1 MENNSAAAD
10 SDSVDTKVAVEPK
23 IPASEDGIDARR
35 NDALNKKLSTSQQ
48 MRSQQLYIP
57 PPSIDLECA
66 YYDMIHERRGLA
78 IILNHFK
85 FDSKKYRNVQRN
97 GTEKDCERL
106 VKTFRELDFEV
117 NIYNDLKREEISRI
131 LQKAADM
138 DHQNSDCIVVI
149 VLSHGETGRLEARDG
164 NYAVDEIWE
173 PFLNSRTLIG
183 KPKLF
188 FIQACRGDWT
198 DPGVTVMAKDSFAQA
213 GDMVDSLG
221 QKPQY
226 FQIPSM
232 ADLLVMYSTYEGYYA
247 WRNKDRGSCF
257 IQALCDEFD
266 LNGTTN
272 DLFHLLTGVSRR
284 VAFTFQSNVPNNVDM
299 HAMKQM
305 PSIVSMLTRNL
316 YFAPK
321 EKKSV
326 IHATSTD

>member
-1 MENNSAAAD
+1 MENNSAA
-10 SDSVDTKVAVEPK
+10 DSVDTKVAVEPK

-35 NDALNKKLSTSQQ
+35 NDALNKKLSTSLQ
-48 MRSQQLYIP
+48 MRSQQQQLCIP
-57 PPSIDLECA
+57 PPNIDLESA
-66 YYDMIHERRGLA
+66 YYDMIHEQRGLA

-106 VKTFRELDFEV
+106 EKTFRELDFEV
-117 NIYNDLKREEISRI
+117 NIYNDLKREEITRI
-131 LQKAADM
+131 LQKVADM
-138 DHQNSDCIVVI
+138 DHQNSDCIVVV
-149 VLSHGETGRLEARDG
+149 VLSHGETGRIEARDG
-164 NYAVDEIWE
+164 NYPVDDIWE
-173 PFLNSRTLIG
+173 PFLNSQSLIG

-198 DPGVTVMAKDSFAQA
+198 DPGVTVMSKNSFLTT

-221 QKPQY
+221 HHKPQY

-257 IQALCDEFD
+257 IQALCDELD
-266 LNGTTN
+266 TNGTKN

-284 VAFTFQSNVPNNVDM
+284 VAFTFQSNVPNNIDM

-316 YFAPK
+316 YFTRK
-321 EKKSV
+321 DKRSV
-326 IHATSTD
+326 NHDTATD